1 MTDIVNR
8 SFIDACIDG
17 NVKTIEHLLNR
28 KADPSF
34 WNNFSLKTACMKGK
48 ITVAQLL
55 ISQKTVN
62 PSLEHNYLLR
72 WACMK
77 GKMDL
82 VSLLLS
88 LPIERGID
96 PSTQRNL
103 PLRWACKG
111 GYFDVINALLS
122 LSIERGVNPSDQNN
136 LIFNEFLDTLLKSSD
151 NIELRRSTFL
161 NFINH
166 PNFQT
171 SVQIN
176 KQIEDTIKVLF
187 HDTTKKAKG
196 SV

>member
-1 MTDIVNR
+1 MDDTVNR

-17 NVKTIEHLLNR
+17 NVKTVEHLLHK

-34 WNNFSLKTACMKGK
+34 WNSFSLKTACMEGK

-82 VSLLLS
+82 VNLLLS
-88 LPIERGID
+88 LPVERGVD

-111 GYFDVINALLS
+111 GYFDVINTLLS
-122 LSIERGVNPSDQNN
+122 LPIERGVNPSDQDN
-136 LIFNEFLDTLLKSSD
+136 LIFNEFLETLLKSTD
-151 NIELRRSTFL
+151 NIDLKKTTLL

-171 SVQIN
+171 SDHTNEQIDE
-176 KQIEDTIKVLF
+176 IFKVLF
-187 HDTTKKAKG
+187 KDTTKKAKG
-196 SV
+196 SM